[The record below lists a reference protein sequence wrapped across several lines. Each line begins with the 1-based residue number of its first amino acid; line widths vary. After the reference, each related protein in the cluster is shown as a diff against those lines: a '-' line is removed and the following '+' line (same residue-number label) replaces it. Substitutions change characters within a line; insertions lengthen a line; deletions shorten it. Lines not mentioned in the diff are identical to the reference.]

1 MRKCIV
7 SFTLVETIVLT
18 AEALE
23 GITVQVI
30 ILAGGFGTRLS
41 EETDLIPKPMVRIGN
56 IPILEHIMNFYSGFG
71 HKDFVVALGYKADV
85 IIQHFETAKNLE
97 FNVKLVDTGLDTST
111 GGRIKKLMDVLD
123 DEFMLTYGDG
133 LSNVNIDDLMEH
145 HRRFGKIATVT
156 AVRPPARF
164 GTIEISNGVVTK
176 FAEKDPQDAGW
187 INGGFFCLNKKVCD
201 FISDSETSFE
211 SEPLTNL
218 VKIQE
223 LTAFEHNGFWQPM
236 DTLRD
241 KRTLESIW
249 DKGDAPWL
257 MK

>member
-1 MRKCIV
+1 
-7 SFTLVETIVLT
+7 LVENIVLT
-18 AEALE
+18 TKALE
-23 GITVQVI
+23 AISVQVV

-56 IPILEHIMNFYSGFG
+56 IPILQHIINFYSGFG
-71 HKDFVVALGYKADV
+71 HRDFVVALGYKADV
-85 IIQHFETAKNLE
+85 IVEYFELVKNPKL
-97 FNVKLVDTGLDTST
+97 NVKLVDTGLETST
-111 GGRIKKLMDVLD
+111 GGRIKKLVEILD

-133 LSNVNIDDLMEH
+133 LSNVNLNDLLDH
-145 HRRFGKIATVT
+145 HRRFGKMATVT

-164 GTIEISNGVVTK
+164 GTIEISNGVVSR
-176 FAEKDPQDAGW
+176 FAEKDPQDSGW

-201 FISDSETSFE
+201 FILDSTTSFE
-211 SEPLTNL
+211 SEPLKNL
-218 VKIQE
+218 VEIQE
-223 LTAFEHNGFWQPM
+223 LSAYEHHGWWQPM

-241 KRTLESIW
+241 KRTLESVW

>member
-1 MRKCIV
+1 M
-7 SFTLVETIVLT
+7 
-18 AEALE
+18 
-23 GITVQVI
+23 QVV

-56 IPILEHIMNFYSGFG
+56 LPILQHIINYYSKFG
-71 HKDFVVALGYKADV
+71 HTDFIIALGYKAEV
-85 IIQHFETAKNLE
+85 IIEYFKITQNSLL
-97 FNVKLVDTGLDTST
+97 NIKLIDTGLDTST
-111 GGRIKKLMDVLD
+111 GGRIKKLEDDLD
-123 DEFMLTYGDG
+123 NEFMLTYGDG
-133 LSNVNIDDLMEH
+133 LSNVDIDDLLDH

-201 FISDSETSFE
+201 FISDSTTSFE
-211 SEPLTNL
+211 SEPLSHL
-218 VKIQE
+218 VEIKE
-223 LTAFEHNGFWQPM
+223 LSAYEHNGWWQPM

-241 KRTLESIW
+241 KRTLESLW
-249 DKGDAPWL
+249 NEGGAPWL
-257 MK
+257 T

>member
-1 MRKCIV
+1 M
-7 SFTLVETIVLT
+7 L
-18 AEALE
+18 ALE
-23 GITVQVI
+23 GISVQVV

-41 EETDLIPKPMVRIGN
+41 EETDLIPKPMVRIGD
-56 IPILEHIMNFYSGFG
+56 IPILHHIINFYSGFG
-71 HKDFVVALGYKADV
+71 HKDFVIALGYKADV
-85 IIQHFETAKNLE
+85 IIDYFEVNKNSELTIT
-97 FNVKLVDTGLDTST
+97 LVDTGLETST
-111 GGRIKKLMDVLD
+111 GGRIKKLKDILD

-133 LSNVNIDDLMEH
+133 LSNVNINELLDH

-201 FISDSETSFE
+201 YISDFTTSFE
-211 SEPLTNL
+211 SEPLNDL
-218 VKIQE
+218 VEIQE
-223 LTAFEHNGFWQPM
+223 LTAYEHQGWWQPM

-241 KRTLESIW
+241 KRTLQSIW
-249 DKGDAPWL
+249 DKGDAPWV
-257 MK
+257 KKH

>member
-1 MRKCIV
+1 MV
-7 SFTLVETIVLT
+7 
-18 AEALE
+18 ALE
-23 GITVQVI
+23 GISVQVV

-41 EETDLIPKPMVRIGN
+41 EETDLIPKPMVRIGD
-56 IPILEHIMNFYSGFG
+56 IPILHHIINFYSGFG
-71 HKDFVVALGYKADV
+71 HKEFVIALGYKAGV
-85 IIQHFETAKNLE
+85 IIDYFEVNKNSELTIT
-97 FNVKLVDTGLDTST
+97 LVDTGLETST
-111 GGRIKKLMDVLD
+111 GGRIKKLKDILD

-133 LSNVNIDDLMEH
+133 LSNVNINELLDH

-201 FISDSETSFE
+201 YISDFTTSFE
-211 SEPLTNL
+211 SEPLNEL
-218 VKIQE
+218 VEIQE
-223 LTAFEHNGFWQPM
+223 LTAYEHQGWWQPM

-241 KRTLESIW
+241 KRTLQSIW
-249 DKGDAPWL
+249 DKGNAPWL